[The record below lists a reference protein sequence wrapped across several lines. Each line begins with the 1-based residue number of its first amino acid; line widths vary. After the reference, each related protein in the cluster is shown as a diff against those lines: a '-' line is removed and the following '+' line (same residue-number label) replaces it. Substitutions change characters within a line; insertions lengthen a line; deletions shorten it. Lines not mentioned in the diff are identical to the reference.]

1 MSRKVN
7 EKQKMRHIVYMALKN
22 IGTVV
27 RLYPKMIRMSKH
39 LERYSVE
46 ERYEYGMKVI
56 DAVLEKWSI
65 KINAIGLENIPETD
79 GIYICANHQDKFDV
93 LAMWASFP
101 RQLSIVA
108 ADEACH
114 KPLVR
119 ELVRMI
125 ESKLL
130 VKGDMRS
137 MLQITLDIAERLKA
151 GINYLIFPEG
161 RYEEKVTELMPFMA
175 GCFKSPQ
182 KAESPILPVAIID
195 SCRIF
200 DGISK
205 PPYNIEVH
213 YLEPIMPEA
222 FAGMKTKEISE
233 MVKSRIQEAVD
244 TFQTPELCQAD

>member
-1 MSRKVN
+1 MSKKVS

-22 IGTVV
+22 FGTVV
-27 RLYPKMIRMSKH
+27 KLYPKMIHMSKH
-39 LERYSVE
+39 LEKYSVE
-46 ERYEYGMKVI
+46 ERYEYGMQVI
-56 DAVLEKWSI
+56 DTVLKKWSI
-65 KINAIGLENIPETD
+65 TINAIGMENIPESD
-79 GIYICANHQDKFDV
+79 GLYICANHQDKFDV

-137 MLQITLDIAERLKA
+137 MLQITLEIAERLKA
-151 GINYLIFPEG
+151 GINYLIYPEG
-161 RYEEKVTELMPFMA
+161 RYEDSVTELLPFMS

-195 SCRIF
+195 SYRVF
-200 DGISK
+200 DGVSK
-205 PPYNIEVH
+205 PPYVIDVH
-213 YLEPIMPEA
+213 YLEPIMPET
-222 FAGMKTKEISE
+222 FAGMKTKEIAE
-233 MVKSRIQEAVD
+233 LVKSRIQEAVD
-244 TFQTPELCQAD
+244 TFQTPKLC